1 MNKWKFCSLEELG
14 EITSSKRIFQK
25 EYVNKGIPFYR
36 TKEIKELANKKLVSS
51 ELFISMERYEEIR
64 KTFGVPKIGDILI
77 TAIGTVGEIYIVED
91 NHKFYFKDGNI
102 LWFKSFNKVNPF
114 FLKYLLFFL
123 INDLKNLS
131 SGSAY
136 KALPIAKLKRFQIPL
151 PPIDEQRRIAAILDQ
166 ADAIRRKRQQAIA
179 LTDELLRSTFLE
191 MFGDPVINP
200 KGWEVKKLEEVALK
214 RKGAIKCGPFGSQL
228 LISEFVKDGIPVYGI
243 DNVQKNEFVWAKPK
257 YITTEKYEQLKSFS
271 IQDEDV
277 LISRTGTVGRTC
289 VAPPDIPRSILG
301 PNLLKVSLNTNKML
315 PKYLSYAL
323 NHSNPLI
330 EEIKRM
336 SPGATVAVFNTTN
349 LKALRLTI
357 PHINLQSQFVNFTEN
372 VELTKQKESNYLT
385 ESNNLFNSLL
395 QRAFKGQL

>member
-1 MNKWKFCSLEELG
+1 MKWQRVFVEDVAKIVTKG
-14 EITSSKRIFQK
+14 TTPTSIGFSFSK
-25 EYVNKGIPFYR
+25 EGIPFLR
-36 TKEIKELANKKLVSS
+36 VNNIQDGKINLGDVLFIDSKTDQALARSRILKKDVIISIAGTIGKTAVIPANAPAMNCNQALAIIRLHNNVDPYYFNHWLNTGDAFRQITGSKVTATISNLSLGCIKKL
-51 ELFISMERYEEIR
+51 
-64 KTFGVPKIGDILI
+64 K
-77 TAIGTVGEIYIVED
+77 
-91 NHKFYFKDGNI
+91 
-102 LWFKSFNKVNPF
+102 
-114 FLKYLLFFL
+114 
-123 INDLKNLS
+123 
-131 SGSAY
+131 
-136 KALPIAKLKRFQIPL
+136 IPL

>member
-166 ADAIRRKRQQAIA
+166 ADVIRRKRQQAIA

-200 KGWEVKKLEEVALK
+200 
-214 RKGAIKCGPFGSQL
+214 
-228 LISEFVKDGIPVYGI
+228 
-243 DNVQKNEFVWAKPK
+243 
-257 YITTEKYEQLKSFS
+257 
-271 IQDEDV
+271 
-277 LISRTGTVGRTC
+277 
-289 VAPPDIPRSILG
+289 
-301 PNLLKVSLNTNKML
+301 
-315 PKYLSYAL
+315 
-323 NHSNPLI
+323 
-330 EEIKRM
+330 
-336 SPGATVAVFNTTN
+336 
-349 LKALRLTI
+349 
-357 PHINLQSQFVNFTEN
+357 
-372 VELTKQKESNYLT
+372 
-385 ESNNLFNSLL
+385 
-395 QRAFKGQL
+395 

>member
-166 ADAIRRKRQQAIA
+166 ADVIRRKRQQAIA